1 MNGSDPSM
9 SPLRLIA
16 QIPALNEEKSIE
28 RVVSTIPRE
37 IPGVDEVIVLV
48 VDDGSWDRT
57 ADLARAAGAV
67 VVSHAQNRGVGA
79 AFRTGLAK
87 ATDLGADIV
96 VTLDAD
102 GQFNPADIPKLIDP
116 ILKGEADFVT
126 ASRFMDPAL
135 VPEMP
140 ATKRWG
146 NDFMARWVSSL
157 THKRFR
163 DVSCGFRAYSKN
175 AYLRLNLL
183 GNFTYTHE
191 VFLTLAFADVPIQ
204 EVPIRVRGVREHGK
218 SRVANNLFHYGWRT
232 AFIILKT
239 YRDYRPLRF
248 FSKIA
253 LGLVALGI
261 LFFAF
266 LLSVKIRTGV
276 FTPHKWAGFAGAAFL
291 GAGGVVFL
299 VGVVAEMLDRI
310 RASADESLFRIRRLE
325 LNLRRPTKA
334 NAERRI
340 DFNSRSP

>member
-1 MNGSDPSM
+1 MK
-9 SPLRLIA
+9 LVA

-28 RVVSTIPRE
+28 RVLAAIPRG
-37 IPGVDEVIVLV
+37 IPGVDEVVVLV
-48 VDDGSWDRT
+48 VDDGSRDRT
-57 ADLARAAGAV
+57 AELARAAGAV
-67 VVSHAQNRGVGA
+67 VVSHAQNRGVGV

-102 GQFNPADIPKLIDP
+102 GQFDPADIPALIDP

-126 ASRFMDPAL
+126 ASRFLDPAL

-140 ATKRWG
+140 AAKRWG
-146 NDFMARWVSSL
+146 NDFMSRWVSSL
-157 THKRFR
+157 THKRFQ

-191 VFLTLAFADVPIQ
+191 VFLTLAFADVPIR
-204 EVPIRVRGVREHGK
+204 EIPIRVRGVREHGK

-232 AFIILKT
+232 ASIILKT
-239 YRDYRPLRF
+239 YRDYRPLKF

-253 LGLVALGI
+253 VALAGLGL
-261 LFFAF
+261 LFLAF
-266 LLSVKIRTGV
+266 LMSVKIQTGV
-276 FTPHKWAGFAGAAFL
+276 FTPHKWSGFVGSAFVA
-291 GAGGVVFL
+291 AGGVVFL

-310 RASADESLFRIRRLE
+310 RASADEALFRIRRVE
-325 LNLRRPTKA
+325 ADLRLDRTEPK
-334 NAERRI
+334 RRA
-340 DFNSRSP
+340 DPDVRSP